1 MPKEKKSIARN
12 ILSGFL
18 AFFLTVLLTAGTV
31 CVSVYAGFF
40 MDGRI
45 LDGLNYKDYYA
56 SVEEYFYQN
65 ARDMTIP
72 SGLPPEIVN
81 NIVDSQTIHDD
92 IKGYVAASLKGE
104 AYEFHTDTLKEKLTN
119 NIYEYFRKEQ
129 LQMTQLQEETVPKY
143 VQTIADK
150 YVEDLKV
157 PLVTYVP
164 KIKQVYVKLLFGIIT
179 GVVILGG
186 VIVFVLLR
194 MYRWK
199 HRGLRY
205 IAYSTIA
212 AAIMVAAPAFA
223 VRISGFYKRIGIDAK
238 HLYNMFVAYV
248 ENGVN
253 MLFYM
258 ALGWLFIT
266 CVLLCLISWLKR
278 KGKRRG

>member
-1 MPKEKKSIARN
+1 MPKGKESIARN
-12 ILSGFL
+12 ILSSFL
-18 AFFLTVLLTAGTV
+18 AFFLTVLLTVGTV

-56 SVEEYFYQN
+56 STEEYFYQN

-81 NIVDSQTIHDD
+81 DIVDSQTIHDD
-92 IKGYVAASLKGE
+92 IRGYVTASLKGE
-104 AYEFHTDTLKEKLTN
+104 DYEFHTDTLKEKLTN

-129 LQMTQLQEETVPKY
+129 LPMTQLQEETLPKY

-150 YVEDLKV
+150 YEEDLKV

-164 KIKQVYVKLLFGIIT
+164 GIKQVYVKVLFGIVT

-186 VIVFVLLR
+186 GIVFVLLR

-205 IAYSTIA
+205 MAYSTIA
-212 AAIMVAAPAFA
+212 TAVMVAAPAFA
-223 VRISGFYKRIGIDAK
+223 ARITGFYKRIGIDAK

-258 ALGWLFIT
+258 AFGWLFIT